1 MKAAQTIP
9 FLIQAAGLTDTG
21 CIRERNEDA
30 FLADAGMGL
39 FIAADGMGGRRGG
52 DMAAQLAVLT
62 IQAVIRER
70 LESGLAPRSEDIT
83 GMMGLLE
90 TAVIAASQAIRD
102 EGAARVEYLG
112 MGAAIV
118 AALVVGSHVHI
129 AHMGDSRAYLLRGDE
144 LRRLTDDHT
153 IIGALLRHGEISP
166 EEAVDHP
173 AQGRLTRFAGM
184 EPVIEPSTRSVEMEA
199 GDRLLL
205 CTDGLWGA
213 VGDVEM
219 GRILSRPVGCDSAC
233 RALIETGRT
242 AGGEDN
248 LTAVVV
254 DVRTCSGDGS
264 AVGRNSQNEELGCR

>member
-1 MKAAQTIP
+1 MDAAQTMP

-21 CIRERNEDA
+21 CVRDRNEDA

-83 GMMGLLE
+83 GIMGLLE
-90 TAVIAASQAIRD
+90 TAVMAASQAIRD
-102 EGAARVEYLG
+102 AGAAQVEYLG

-144 LRRLTDDHT
+144 LRRLTEDHT
-153 IIGALLRHGEISP
+153 IIGALLRHGEISH

-184 EPVIEPSTRSVEMEA
+184 EPVMEPSIRSVALEA

-213 VGDVEM
+213 VGDVQLKA
-219 GRILSRPVGCDSAC
+219 ILAAGNDPEVTC
-233 RALIETGRT
+233 RNLIAAGKQ
-242 AGGEDN
+242 AGGHDN
-248 LTAVVV
+248 LTAVV
-254 DVRTCSGDGS
+254 C
-264 AVGRNSQNEELGCR
+264 ELIQGVHA

>member
-1 MKAAQTIP
+1 MDAAQTMP
-9 FLIQAAGLTDTG
+9 FLLQAAGLTDTG
-21 CIRERNEDA
+21 CVRDRNEDA
-30 FLADAGMGL
+30 FLVDAGMRL

-52 DMAAQLAVLT
+52 DMAARLAVESM
-62 IQAVIRER
+62 QAAIRER
-70 LESGLAPRSEDIT
+70 LASGLAPRPEDLA
-83 GMMGLLE
+83 GMSGLLE
-90 TAVIAASQAIRD
+90 GAVVTASQAIRD
-102 EGAARVEYLG
+102 EGAANIEYLG
-112 MGAAIV
+112 MGAALV
-118 AALVVGSHVHI
+118 AALVAGGHVHI

-184 EPVIEPSTRSVEMEA
+184 EPAVEPSMRSVALEA
-199 GDRLLL
+199 GDRIML

-219 GRILSRPVGCDSAC
+219 AGILSRSEGCEVTC
-233 RALIETGRT
+233 RALIEAGRA

-254 DVRTCSGDGS
+254 DVRANPAGGT
-264 AVGRNSQNEELGCR
+264 AEERRG

>member
-52 DMAAQLAVLT
+52 DIAARLAVESLL
-62 IQAVIRER
+62 AAIRER
-70 LESGLAPRSEDIT
+70 LAKDSALRPEDLA
-83 GMMGLLE
+83 GMSGLLE
-90 TAVIAASQAIRD
+90 GAVVTASQAIRD
-102 EGAARVEYLG
+102 EGVANIEYLG
-112 MGAAIV
+112 MGAALV
-118 AALVVGSHVHI
+118 TALVAGGHVHI

-166 EEAVDHP
+166 EEAIDHP

-184 EPVIEPSTRSVEMEA
+184 EPAAEPSMCSVALEA

-213 VGDVEM
+213 VGDVQLNSIMAAGNNPEVTCRNLIAA
-219 GRILSRPVGCDSAC
+219 GKQVG
-233 RALIETGRT
+233 GQ
-242 AGGEDN
+242 DN
-248 LTAVVV
+248 LTAVVCECIQGGN
-254 DVRTCSGDGS
+254 T
-264 AVGRNSQNEELGCR
+264 